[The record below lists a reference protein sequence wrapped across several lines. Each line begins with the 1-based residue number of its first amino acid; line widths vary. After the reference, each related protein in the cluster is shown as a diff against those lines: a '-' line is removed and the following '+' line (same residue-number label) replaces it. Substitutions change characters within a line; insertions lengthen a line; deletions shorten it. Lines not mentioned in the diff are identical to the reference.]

1 MLKMK
6 KAIEFLLKLDPNRGN
21 VLEQTLANEARIQA
35 YYRAQLHLMVDTH
48 LGSKPFFD
56 RTLTRLVDE
65 GDCMYVHNDFVRPGS
80 HSYFIVVP
88 NGSGGFK
95 YKKQFVTFVKP
106 RKGEL
111 PSRTLPRAL
120 RDDQEEGGR
129 ERAQVPSAIRAQW
142 KPDTE
147 KTLEA
152 PLLGDVGQWKLARL
166 VKQDEYRRWLSCM
179 KENALYLFSL
189 HKHILCESA
198 SYPKIGLEDVRE
210 LFIES
215 QIAEGLDKSGTGKP
229 VLLSDEEVVR
239 LFSESVRGKEKTETT
254 DGKSGSSG
262 LSLERFQFFEL
273 LVRTAIERG
282 KARRTEAPEALQSL
296 IQENLMSHV
305 GEAEVLQ
312 DQVFIENEIC
322 RGPVNE
328 ILGLNRV
335 TLERLYDSCKQSNAS
350 ASFEIADAVKLLDPL
365 YPHSHIQI

>member
-65 GDCMYVHNDFVRPGS
+65 GDCMYVHNDFVRPGR

-129 ERAQVPSAIRAQW
+129 ERAQ
-142 KPDTE
+142 
-147 KTLEA
+147 
-152 PLLGDVGQWKLARL
+152 
-166 VKQDEYRRWLSCM
+166 
-179 KENALYLFSL
+179 
-189 HKHILCESA
+189 
-198 SYPKIGLEDVRE
+198 
-210 LFIES
+210 
-215 QIAEGLDKSGTGKP
+215 
-229 VLLSDEEVVR
+229 
-239 LFSESVRGKEKTETT
+239 
-254 DGKSGSSG
+254 
-262 LSLERFQFFEL
+262 
-273 LVRTAIERG
+273 
-282 KARRTEAPEALQSL
+282 
-296 IQENLMSHV
+296 
-305 GEAEVLQ
+305 
-312 DQVFIENEIC
+312 
-322 RGPVNE
+322 
-328 ILGLNRV
+328 
-335 TLERLYDSCKQSNAS
+335 
-350 ASFEIADAVKLLDPL
+350 
-365 YPHSHIQI
+365 